1 MILVGRRDSSGERV
15 YDGVLLLLVPVVIV
29 ELVLSVVVV
38 VWGWWFR
45 RCARQLDMCKSI
57 CVH

>member
-29 ELVLSVVVV
+29 ELVFSVVSVLAVVVV
-38 VWGWWFR
+38 GMV
-45 RCARQLDMCKSI
+45 
-57 CVH
+57 V